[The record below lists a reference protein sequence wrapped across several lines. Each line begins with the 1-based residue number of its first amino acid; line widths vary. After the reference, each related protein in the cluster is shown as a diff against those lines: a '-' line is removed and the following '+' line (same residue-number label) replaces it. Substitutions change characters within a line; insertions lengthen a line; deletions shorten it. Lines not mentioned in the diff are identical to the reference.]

1 MKINGYEIVI
11 NTLTDN
17 TTYEEAIDRMCHN
30 MREPKQ
36 TKRIKYLRRDQRAN
50 RYFVQNS
57 HGILIEK
64 ESSRSMSHEDIENK
78 LKEMMLLFKK
88 DYESQTI
95 TDKNGK
101 SRKRGWQKR

>member
-17 TTYEEAIDRMCHN
+17 ITYKEAIDRMCHN

-57 HGILIEK
+57 HGVLIEK
-64 ESSRSMSHEDIENK
+64 ESSRSMSHEDI
-78 LKEMMLLFKK
+78 
-88 DYESQTI
+88 
-95 TDKNGK
+95 
-101 SRKRGWQKR
+101 